1 MAKKTTTATTA
12 PVAPEHTTVTPL
24 RKNIVRLTADQ
35 GWLLRSKNTGRTA
48 QSITTA
54 HVAGYEV
61 IEAEQKPAAEE

>member
-1 MAKKTTTATTA
+1 MAKKTTTATA

-61 IEAEQKPAAEE
+61 IEAEKPAAAEE